1 MLTTT
6 ETAYALACCRATV
19 RNLIHAGKLPAFKVG
34 KNWRI
39 TTEALQQFI
48 RRRDGYRQ

>member
-19 RNLIHAGKLPAFKVG
+19 RNLIYAGKLHGFKVG

-39 TTEALQQFI
+39 SPEALRDFI
-48 RRRDGYRQ
+48 RSRDGYRQ